1 MENLLEILKSRE
13 NVQEVQENKINWSE
27 ILDHISD
34 GEHKVYLKTGKDSDW
49 KLMFNYKPTV
59 EEYKLIHKTSHS
71 QEELLAIK
79 EIQSKYIVD
88 LEEKDLNV
96 VNTFLNYLWELLDL
110 DSSELDFEGRI
121 VATSSNAHTKLS
133 YKQKNETEYKIIK
146 L

>member
-1 MENLLEILKSRE
+1 MENLFKQKNSEI
-13 NVQEVQENKINWSE
+13 NVSE
-27 ILDHISD
+27 ILGHISD
-34 GEHKVYLKTGKDSDW
+34 GEKKIFLKEGINSDW
-49 KLMFNYKPTV
+49 KLMFNYKPT
-59 EEYKLIHKTSHS
+59 EEEDTLINKTLNYS
-71 QEELLAIK
+71 EDEILKMK
-79 EIQSKYIVD
+79 EIQSKYRLD

-96 VNTFLNYLWELLDL
+96 VNTFLNYLWGLLDL